1 MDVADRISN
10 RDDAEAS
17 RKQRVAQKND
27 IVFNALVE
35 TFKERIS
42 KYNERHPQGFGF
54 PNAVLMSAGPIWG
67 SSGTTSVQS
76 ELKVR
81 KDTPPTSSLALN
93 FPIKDG
99 AMQVEIT
106 TTKTIQ
112 ATIGLDILDN
122 TPAYSLDGKRY
133 SADGLADLLLE
144 PVLSSTG
151 SFSSGSPGSKFGF
164 V

>member
-10 RDDAEAS
+10 EDDAEAS
-17 RKQRVAQKND
+17 RKQRVARKNN

-35 TFKERIS
+35 AFQGRIS

-54 PNAVLMSAGPIWG
+54 ANAVVMNAGPILG
-67 SSGTTSVQS
+67 STGRTSVES

-81 KDTPPTSSLALN
+81 KNTAPTSSLALN

-99 AMQVEIT
+99 AMQVKIA

-112 ATIGLDILDN
+112 TTIGLDILND
-122 TPAYSLDGKRY
+122 TLAYFLDGKRY
-133 SADGLADLLLE
+133 SADSLVDLLLE

-151 SFSSGSPGSKFGF
+151 SGTPPRRTR
-164 V
+164 